1 MTLAT
6 KIIVIRHGE
15 TTWNLDGRFQGYGD
29 SPLTEKG
36 VAQAQ
41 AVGKRMKKVPFDF
54 LYSSD
59 LTRAHRTAQCIAAET
74 QHEIRLDTRL
84 RERNLGI
91 FQGKTRA
98 EFIAAYPDVFA
109 AYQADLL
116 DYVIP
121 EGESFRQCYQ
131 RCISCFEELAQQHVG
146 KTVVM
151 VTHGGI
157 LANLLKHTLK
167 IPLEAPRNFHVWN
180 ASLNIFSYSQSG
192 WSLERWGDSC
202 HEEKLQ
208 HEGGADF

>member
-1 MTLAT
+1 MTKNMTLAT
-6 KIIVIRHGE
+6 QIIVIRHGE

-41 AVGKRMKKVPFDF
+41 AVGKRMKKVPFDL

-59 LTRAHRTAQCIAAET
+59 LTRAHRTAHCIATET
-74 QHEIRLDTRL
+74 HHEIMLDPRL

-98 EFIAAYPDVFA
+98 EFSAAYPDIFA

-131 RCISCFEELAQQHVG
+131 RCIACFEEIAQQCRQNGGDGDTWRDFGKLVETHFKNSVG
-146 KTVVM
+146 SPAQLSRLECQFKYFQLFPSRLVIRTV
-151 VTHGGI
+151 GRF
-157 LANLLKHTLK
+157 L
-167 IPLEAPRNFHVWN
+167 P
-180 ASLNIFSYSQSG
+180 
-192 WSLERWGDSC
+192 
-202 HEEKLQ
+202 
-208 HEGGADF
+208 